1 MQTIAKT
8 LVVGVLILTCGQ
20 TEARQKTHTAVELLD
35 SAAAKAKLPKALLR
49 AIASVESTNNPNKI
63 NRRTWDYGLMQVNH
77 RTAAAYGHLPAE
89 MLDPAKNIAVSVKL
103 LKSYQKR
110 FGHEEMWEC
119 RYNLGTARQVSKWDS
134 CRVYFDKLVKAGYR
148 KSIAKGG

>member
-1 MQTIAKT
+1 MRVLTILA
-8 LVVGVLILTCGQ
+8 LIGVLSPSLSSADNNRTG
-20 TEARQKTHTAVELLD
+20 TSRALRTSAPKTTVELLD

-63 NRRTWDYGLMQVNH
+63 NRRTWDYGLMQINH
-77 RTAAAYGHLPAE
+77 KTATAYGYLPIE
-89 MLDPAKNIAVSVKL
+89 MLDARQNIDAAARL

-119 RYNLGTARQVSKWDS
+119 RYNLGTARQVD
-134 CRVYFDKLVKAGYR
+134 R
-148 KSIAKGG
+148 KSVV